1 VARFRRQD
9 SNPSGANIIQRT
21 QSDQMVDNTSQNP
34 LRQTQS
40 QDNLMISPADEIK
53 SSVIMN
59 KRIEVNQS
67 MSSGGFPL
75 LTQQPKQ
82 NELPTTPDKN
92 QVNRNDYL
100 IYFYFSYLE
109 NIGGTYF
116 TDDIKSFAFEFK

>member
-1 VARFRRQD
+1 MARFRRQD

-21 QSDQMVDNTSQNP
+21 QSDQMVDNINQNP

-40 QDNLMISPADEIK
+40 QDNLMISPTDEIK

-109 NIGGTYF
+109 NFGGTYF

>member
-21 QSDQMVDNTSQNP
+21 QSDQMVDNINQNP

-40 QDNLMISPADEIK
+40 QDNLMISPTDEIK

-109 NIGGTYF
+109 NFGGTYF